1 MLNSV
6 TTYEKNLVFLAGK
19 DGQELLAQL
28 QRGIEKEGLRVDEE
42 GNFAMT
48 PHPRA
53 LGSALTNPWLTTDFS
68 EALLEFITPVFT
80 TIDETLAYL
89 KDIHAL
95 FYKRI
100 TGEYIWAGS
109 MPCSLPEHDRIPV
122 ARYGTSNIA
131 RMKTIYRTGLVHRYG
146 SAMQT
151 IAGIHYNFSMPEQ
164 YWQATFDETRANN
177 QSHLQDFISQR
188 YLDLIRNFRRNYWVL
203 IYLLGAAP
211 CFDRSFAGKRE
222 HQLESLGEQ
231 DLYLP
236 YATSLRMGDLG
247 YQSTAQKSIF
257 VCYNELDTY
266 IHTLG
271 DAIHKPYK
279 SYETIGVI
287 KNGEYQQLNTS
298 ILQIENEF
306 YSPIRP
312 KRVTKK
318 GQTPLRA
325 LRECGVEYVEIRC
338 IDVNPLAI
346 LGIDAETVH
355 FLDTFLIY
363 CLAKESPLCDKVEF
377 QRIAENQSRIVNQ
390 GRDPELRIY
399 CGEKQLFMRNCANG
413 LLNDMKPVAELL
425 DKAHR
430 TTGYSASLKKQ
441 LARIEDDTLTP
452 SAKILKTL
460 TDNKQ
465 SLIAFTKDQTVAF
478 AEEFK
483 AHQIEAEVERKLL
496 EEVDASLKKQQELE
510 LDNSISFDEFLAAYY
525 RQ

>member
-6 TTYEKNLVFLAGK
+6 KTYEKNLVFLAGK
-19 DGQELLAQL
+19 DGQKLLTQL

-48 PHPRA
+48 PHPTA

-80 TIDETLAYL
+80 TTDETLTFL
-89 KDIHAL
+89 KNIHAM
-95 FYKRI
+95 FYKRVK
-100 TGEYIWAGS
+100 GENVWAGS
-109 MPCSLPEHDRIPV
+109 MPCYLPEDDKIPV
-122 ARYGTSNIA
+122 AQYGTSNIA
-131 RMKTIYRTGLVHRYG
+131 RMKTIYRTGLVNRYG

-164 YWQATFDETRANN
+164 YWQATLNETSTNDHTN
-177 QSHLQDFISQR
+177 LQDFISQR

-203 IYLLGAAP
+203 IYLLGATP
-211 CFDRSFAGKRE
+211 CFDRSFVRKRE
-222 HQLESLGEQ
+222 YQMENLGKE

-247 YQSTAQKSIF
+247 YQSNVQKSLF
-257 VCYNELDTY
+257 VCYNELESY

-279 SYETIGVI
+279 NYESIGII
-287 KNGEYQQLNTS
+287 KDGKYQQLNNS

-312 KRVTKK
+312 KRVTKS

-325 LRECGVEYVEIRC
+325 LRERGVEYVEVRC
-338 IDVNPLAI
+338 IDINPFSI
-346 LGIDAETVH
+346 LGVDAESIH
-355 FLDTFLIY
+355 LLDTFLIY
-363 CLAKESPLCDKVEF
+363 CLIKESPLCDKAEF
-377 QRIAENQSRIVNQ
+377 QRIAENQSRIVHQ
-390 GRDPELRIY
+390 GRDPLLKIY
-399 CGEKQLFMRNCANG
+399 CGEKELLMRNCANG
-413 LLNDMKPVAELL
+413 LVNDMKPVAELL
-425 DKAHR
+425 DKAHQ
-430 TTGYSASLKKQ
+430 TTGYSASLEKQ
-441 LARIEDDTLTP
+441 LAKVADDSLTS

-460 TDNKQ
+460 KDNKQ
-465 SLIAFTKDQTVAF
+465 SLIDFTWNQTVAF
-478 AEEFK
+478 ASEFK
-483 AHQIEAEVERKLL
+483 AHNIETDVERRLL
-496 EEVDASLKKQQELE
+496 DDVDASLKKQQKLE
-510 LDNSISFDEFLAAYY
+510 QENSINFDDFLAAYY